1 MARTLVAVVDDTEES
16 RLAVD
21 YAALR
26 AAREGGRVH
35 LVHVLPLPDFV
46 QWGAVAEAMEA
57 EAREAGEQVLRAVA
71 DRVEAL
77 TGARPATLLRIGKA
91 GEQVLDALGE
101 IPGVAALVLAT
112 AERGGAGPL
121 VSFFTGERLGHLPCP
136 LILIP
141 GTLAPRDI
149 AGLA

>member
-26 AAREGGRVH
+26 AQRDGGAVL
-35 LVHVLPLPDFV
+35 LVHVLPPPDFV

-57 EAREAGEQVLRAVA
+57 EAREAGERVLGAVA
-71 DRVEAL
+71 GRVAAM
-77 TGARPATLLRIGKA
+77 TGARPATQLRQGQA
-91 GEQVLDALGE
+91 GEQVLDVLTDV
-101 IPGVAALVLAT
+101 PGVVALVLAT
-112 AERGGAGPL
+112 AGRGGGGPL
-121 VSFFTGERLGHLPCP
+121 VNFFTGEKLNQLPCP

-141 GTLAPRDI
+141 GTLTPRDI

>member
-26 AAREGGRVH
+26 AAREGGQVL
-35 LVHVLPLPDFV
+35 LVHVMPPPDFV

-57 EAREAGEQVLRAVA
+57 EAREAGEQVLGAVA
-71 DRVEAL
+71 DRVAVL
-77 TGARPATLLRIGKA
+77 TGARPATQLRVGKA
-91 GEQVLDALGE
+91 GEQVLDALTNVQ
-101 IPGVAALVLAT
+101 GVGALVLAT

-141 GTLAPRDI
+141 GRLAPRDI
-149 AGLA
+149 AELA